1 MRTVRATHVF
11 AASVADA
18 ETLWYD
24 TSRWADWVD
33 GLDRVVTVE
42 GDWPQPGATVTWQ
55 SGPAGRG
62 GVTERVIKHEPL
74 AGQTLEVSDD
84 SMRGEQT
91 IAFAPEDADVR
102 VTLSLAYRITRRSPV
117 TPLIDLLFIRRA
129 MADSLDLTLARFGA
143 NLQYARPRA
152 P

>member
-24 TSRWADWVD
+24 TTRWADWVD
-33 GLDRVVTVE
+33 GLDRVIAVE
-42 GDWPQPGATVTWQ
+42 GDWPRPGATVSWQ

-62 GVTERVIKHEPL
+62 HVTEHVVAHEPL

-84 SMRGEQT
+84 SIRGEQT
-91 IAFAPEDADVR
+91 VAFTPEDADVR

-129 MADSLDLTLARFGA
+129 MADSLDLTLARFGG
-143 NLQYARPRA
+143 NLEYASPKA